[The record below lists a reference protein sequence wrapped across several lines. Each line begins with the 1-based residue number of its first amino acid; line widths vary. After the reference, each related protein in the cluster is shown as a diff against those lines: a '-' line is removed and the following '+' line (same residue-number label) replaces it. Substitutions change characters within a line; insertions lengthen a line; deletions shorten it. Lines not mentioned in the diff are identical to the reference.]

1 MSPISGNDE
10 TSARTSR
17 DSEYQQCH
25 EDSASVKISIS
36 SRSSNVYRSS
46 QLPTKSSSDVSAT
59 FNNTS
64 GHFSSTSSV
73 RSSHSGVKHRSR
85 SRTRHRRVNAR
96 SNVTS
101 SSTYSYHYTASE
113 GKPPS
118 PLIRTSPPVSYLNP
132 PSSLSMTNPSGEH
145 CNLPIM
151 VDVTSPSKGSG
162 PSRLIGNSP
171 SETYFTPIPNNSMT
185 SPSLCYQSCH
195 SNLSL
200 GSSNVHMS
208 NPPKMKMTSPVGHS
222 AMATSNMNINNPP
235 KINVTPPPVSHSAKD
250 SSNVDMNNPPNMN
263 MTPPPVSHSATGNID
278 MSNPPKMNMTSPSVS
293 HRARGSTTPIPH
305 LLSRSCIELNNCMDD
320 TSELSSVSV
329 TDSTTLSDA
338 GTTLHPPLW
347 IDSNDTQLKHNP
359 MSTFPFIAAQ
369 TGNGDGLLDKSGKQF
384 TLRPA
389 PTAKQVKAI
398 LKARMRKLSAKVYR
412 VIDK

>member
-1 MSPISGNDE
+1 
-10 TSARTSR
+10 
-17 DSEYQQCH
+17 
-25 EDSASVKISIS
+25 
-36 SRSSNVYRSS
+36 
-46 QLPTKSSSDVSAT
+46 
-59 FNNTS
+59 
-64 GHFSSTSSV
+64 
-73 RSSHSGVKHRSR
+73 
-85 SRTRHRRVNAR
+85 
-96 SNVTS
+96 
-101 SSTYSYHYTASE
+101 
-113 GKPPS
+113 
-118 PLIRTSPPVSYLNP
+118 
-132 PSSLSMTNPSGEH
+132 
-145 CNLPIM
+145 
-151 VDVTSPSKGSG
+151 
-162 PSRLIGNSP
+162 
-171 SETYFTPIPNNSMT
+171 
-185 SPSLCYQSCH
+185 
-195 SNLSL
+195 
-200 GSSNVHMS
+200 
-208 NPPKMKMTSPVGHS
+208 MKMTSPVGHS

-263 MTPPPVSHSATGNID
+263 MTPSPVSHSATGNIDMSNPPKMNMTPPSVSRSATGSSNIDISNPLKRNMTPPSVSRSATGSSNID